1 MKNKL
6 GNLNNHLFAAPERL
20 SDEDLSADQEAMRA
34 DAIVSVA
41 DTIIDLPAF
50 ADTED
55 QTPLQAVTKG
65 DLLATA
71 VATAC
76 MIGGGAL
83 AVWMFA

>member
-1 MKNKL
+1 MQQHDHAPHSTD
-6 GNLNNHLFAAPERL
+6 NLP
-20 SDEDLSADQEAMRA
+20 
-34 DAIVSVA
+34 
-41 DTIIDLPAF
+41 IDLPAF

-83 AVWMFA
+83 AVWLFT